1 MPLSHNCR
9 YMVKRNKPMISAS
22 VSPYL
27 KEEAEKLVKMGK
39 FGSTSDL
46 VGIALAEFI
55 GRYKREHYEPRE
67 SYEIEAD
74 HDDLEASK
82 KKGSKRPVVRTTEY
96 VQFK

>member
-1 MPLSHNCR
+1 MRLSHNCK

-46 VGIALAEFI
+46 VSIALAEFI
-55 GRYKREHYEPRE
+55 GRYKREHYEPHK
-67 SYEIEAD
+67 SYEAVAEY
-74 HDDLEASK
+74 EEEPSGK
-82 KKGSKRPVVRTTEY
+82 SENKRPVIESTEY
-96 VQFK
+96 VRLK

>member
-1 MPLSHNCR
+1 M
-9 YMVKRNKPMISAS
+9 YMAKRNKPMISAS

-46 VGIALAEFI
+46 VSIALAEFI
-55 GRYKREHYEPRE
+55 GRYKREHYAPRE
-67 SYEIEAD
+67 SYEIEAG
-74 HDDLEASK
+74 HEELEASGEDGK
-82 KKGSKRPVVRTTEY
+82 KRPVVRTTEY